1 MAGTG
6 EWRARAQRERRD
18 AYLRVMS
25 DCARMGGCVGREIS
39 KIFCV
44 TRARAHYVHRAWKPK

>member
-1 MAGTG
+1 MGKG
-6 EWRARAQRERRD
+6 EGRARAQRERRD

-25 DCARMGGCVGREIS
+25 DCARMGGGLCGWEIS

-44 TRARAHYVHRAWKPK
+44 DRYFHSAWYAR